1 MRETERERERE
12 RDSKEGAE
20 REGEREPQAGS
31 MLNREAAAGLKSTN
45 REIMTCA
52 EIKSRCLTDW
62 ATQTPLR
69 H

>member
-1 MRETERERERE
+1 
-12 RDSKEGAE
+12 
-20 REGEREPQAGS
+20 